1 MNLRLL
7 NTSSICIDAF
17 NKLNWLPFYVE
28 SSIRRCM
35 VAYNRTK
42 GDVPEYLKQ
51 LLVLNSDMHSR
62 STRNARLTFLTPR
75 YNRQTEGGGS
85 FAVRTNKCWNS
96 LPFEIRSSTSV
107 NCLKHLLYQ
116 FFLDYQEEHELFGSF
131 SSMFGM

>member
-1 MNLRLL
+1 
-7 NTSSICIDAF
+7 
-17 NKLNWLPFYVE
+17 
-28 SSIRRCM
+28 M

-75 YNRQTEGGGS
+75 YNRQTEGGRS
-85 FAVRTNKCWNS
+85 FAVRTSKCWNS

-107 NCLKHLLYQ
+107 NCLKHLLYK
-116 FFLDYQEEHELFGSF
+116 FFLVHLVQCLACNFGITF
-131 SSMFGM
+131 RYIYLVQ